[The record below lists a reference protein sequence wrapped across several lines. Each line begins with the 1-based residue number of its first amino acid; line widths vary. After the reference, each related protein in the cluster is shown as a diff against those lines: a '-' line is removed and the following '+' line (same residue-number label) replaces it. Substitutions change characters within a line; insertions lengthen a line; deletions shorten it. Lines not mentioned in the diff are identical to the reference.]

1 MTLDGPLSRVASGPD
16 DVVVKEDGSYTLNI
30 EPSGLLTNNM
40 LVYGSIVLMNDDGLS
55 WSIELELE
63 ASTERDDLVATWTAP
78 GRVIGA
84 MLLILGLTAL
94 SAAVPKKEPSSSPET
109 PIEPQSPVMEMDAWG
124 RPVDGLESTNSL
136 DIEK

>member
-1 MTLDGPLSRVASGPD
+1 
-16 DVVVKEDGSYTLNI
+16 
-30 EPSGLLTNNM
+30 M

-63 ASTERDDLVATWTAP
+63 ASTQSDDLVATWTAP

-94 SAAVPKKEPSSSPET
+94 GCRSEKEPSSSPET
-109 PIEPQSPVMEMDAWG
+109 PIEPQSPVMEMMHG
-124 RPVDGLESTNSL
+124 GGLLTDWNQPIRLILRNEYPSPRC
-136 DIEK
+136 